1 MPSYI
6 TDQERLEQELEKNKK
21 NSNPE
26 KPIKT
31 TKETRTTT
39 YEKVG
44 NTDTDT
50 VRDEPEKE
58 YTPSNAYWDFI
69 NNSLDQ
75 YKPKPNTPDAE
86 RQQRLAKVHAI
97 TEGLRTLGE
106 AFALHKGAPVER
118 RNPNKNV
125 LRALQEY
132 NRIRAT
138 DDAKAYAF
146 NNMAM
151 NLRLKA
157 MAQDDENR
165 YRTNRDKK
173 EDERFNKKMEFEREE
188 AIAKL
193 KKEDK
198 YIDPL
203 DKKKKEKEIE
213 KLQAEIEEI
222 NRRGKRGEE
231 KEGFLTVVAEDKQED
246 NIPYVLVNNLINH
259 AASLGNQEA
268 INVKDTYAGRDYPY
282 QDIKIQTL
290 VQDLWLKYKYDILD
304 KVDGYNYLRRKRI
317 TNDKPNPFGLNLFQT
332 RPTLKGEGVLRPEYI
347 QGTTQ
352 QEETN
357 EDTEFSIS
365 SEYMVQGKEGVLN
378 AKLIQEK
385 IDEVKKRGVKN
396 SNKIVAAIF
405 GIDVNDT
412 RAIKSATKILTSYGV
427 KL

>member
-6 TDQERLEQELEKNKK
+6 TDQERLEKELEKNKK

-44 NTDTDT
+44 NTDSDG
-50 VRDEPEKE
+50 VKNEPSKEPE

-69 NNSLDQ
+69 NTHLDQ
-75 YKPKPNTPDAE
+75 YKPKPNTQDAE

-118 RNPNKNV
+118 RNPNENV

-138 DDAKAYAF
+138 DDAKADAF

-157 MAQDDENR
+157 MAQDEENR

-173 EDERFNKKMEFEREE
+173 EDERFNKRMEFEREQFE
-188 AIAKL
+188 NKQ
-193 KKEDK
+193 DK
-198 YIDPL
+198 PIDPL

-213 KLQAEIEEI
+213 KLQADIDAKKKEGLGRDTDEGVEVVADDGIKDKLDSAIIYRLI
-222 NRRGKRGEE
+222 NYAKSKGEE
-231 KEGFLTVVAEDKQED
+231 NANFITDMLEKGISVKAPNVQTAIAE
-246 NIPYVLVNNLINH
+246 YW
-259 AASLGNQEA
+259 
-268 INVKDTYAGRDYPY
+268 R
-282 QDIKIQTL
+282 
-290 VQDLWLKYKYDILD
+290 KYKYDVLKEVTDPRYD
-304 KVDGYNYLRRKRI
+304 KLRRKQR
-317 TNDKPNPFGLNLFQT
+317 TNDKPNTFNFNPLQT
-332 RPTLKGEGVLRPEYI
+332 KPTAKGEGVLQQQYIKDEGNVKQPEKKKIKAHPTYY
-347 QGTTQ
+347 
-352 QEETN
+352 N
-357 EDTEFSIS
+357 EDGKLNVARIR
-365 SEYMVQGKEGVLN
+365 SEY
-378 AKLIQEK
+378 
-385 IDEVKKRGVKN
+385 
-396 SNKIVAAIF
+396 
-405 GIDVNDT
+405 
-412 RAIKSATKILTSYGV
+412 
-427 KL
+427 

>member
-6 TDQERLEQELEKNKK
+6 TDQERLEQELDKNKK

-118 RNPNKNV
+118 RNPNENV

-138 DDAKAYAF
+138 DDAKADAF

-157 MAQDDENR
+157 MAQDEENR

-173 EDERFNKKMEFEREE
+173 EDERFNKKMEFEREQFE
-188 AIAKL
+188 NKQ
-193 KKEDK
+193 DK
-198 YIDPL
+198 PIDPL

-213 KLQAEIEEI
+213 KLQADIDAKKKEGLGKETDETVEVIANDGIKDKLDSAII
-222 NRRGKRGEE
+222 NKLINYAKSKGEE
-231 KEGFLTVVAEDKQED
+231 NASYIADVLEKGVSVKAPSVQTAIAEFWQ
-246 NIPYVLVNNLINH
+246 
-259 AASLGNQEA
+259 
-268 INVKDTYAGRDYPY
+268 
-282 QDIKIQTL
+282 
-290 VQDLWLKYKYDILD
+290 KYKYDVLD
-304 KVDGYNYLRRKRI
+304 GVKDPSYDGLRRKQP
-317 TNDKPNPFGLNLFQT
+317 TNDKVKPVNINPFQT
-332 RPTLKGEGVLRPEYI
+332 RPTLKGEGILKPEYL
-347 QGTTQ
+347 
-352 QEETN
+352 EEA
-357 EDTEFSIS
+357 
-365 SEYMVQGKEGVLN
+365 SEVGKPTSQKKVKITPDAQYIKEG
-378 AKLIQEK
+378 KL
-385 IDEVKKRGVKN
+385 DVDRVKN
-396 SNKIVAAIF
+396 EYNSMSDDEKTTYLSAVFNVPLDKDF
-405 GIDVNDT
+405 DT
-412 RAIKSATKILTSYGV
+412 TISEIKE
-427 KL
+427 KLKLK